1 VTEVARD
8 RYGRPLIIPR
18 DGGKP
23 VAYARASS
31 FGDVLEDKTN
41 LEKWKLRKVAKGV
54 ANNPHISL
62 AVSAE
67 PEENKSALNKLTE
80 MALDAAG
87 GNRASMTGTSLHSLT
102 EVIDRGQ
109 EPEFV
114 PAAYQA
120 DLAAYREATKDM
132 QMVHIERFMV
142 CDELGIAGTPDRW
155 FLEFHGYEVG
165 EEVEPL
171 HSGERGRTL
180 RLGDLKTSTSDLKYQ
195 GSKFATQLA
204 IYANSEFYDP
214 ATGDRE
220 PLPINVD
227 RATGVIFHMP
237 AGGGK
242 CDLPEVDLV
251 AGWEGV
257 QLAVDVRKWRKRKG
271 LLTQV

>member
-1 VTEVARD
+1 MI
-8 RYGRPLIIPR
+8 LPR

-87 GNRASMTGTSLHSLT
+87 GNRASMTGTSLHQLT
-102 EVIDRGQ
+102 EMMDRG
-109 EPEFV
+109 ERIEFV
-114 PAAYQA
+114 PPAYQA
-120 DLAAYREATKDM
+120 DLAAYEKATAGFE
-132 QMVHIERFMV
+132 MVHIERFMV
-142 CDELGIAGTPDRW
+142 CDELQIAGTPDRW
-155 FLEFHGYEVG
+155 FLEFFGYEDENGG
-165 EEVEPL
+165 EAQV
-171 HSGERGRTL
+171 L

-204 IYANSEFYDP
+204 IYAHSEFYNP
-214 ATGDRE
+214 STGERE
-220 PLPINVD
+220 SLPDDVD
-227 RATGVIFHMP
+227 RNVGVIFHMP

-271 LLTQV
+271 LLTQAPKQGFIPAQAEV

>member
-62 AVSAE
+62 AVSST
-67 PEENKSALNKLTE
+67 PEENKNDLNKFVE

-114 PAAYQA
+114 PTAYQA

-155 FLEFHGYEVG
+155 FLEFHRDEVG

-171 HSGERGRTL
+171 LSGARGRTL

-204 IYANSEFYDP
+204 IYAHSEFYNP
-214 ATGDRE
+214 STGERE
-220 PLPINVD
+220 SLPDDVD
-227 RATGVIFHMP
+227 RNVGVIFHMP
-237 AGGGK
+237 AGSGT
-242 CDLPEVDLV
+242 CDLPEVDLR

-257 QLAVDVRKWRKRKG
+257 QVAVDVRKWRKRKNFFI
-271 LLTQV
+271 QV